1 MRPVLSVLMVLIC
14 LFMIGTA
21 GSAEDEEPFSDPILN
36 EKAKEYAPIWEK
48 YISDL
53 NVRDVAHGYEMAILV
68 LKDGTIEI
76 SGAHTDGTGYQQFN
90 TNPWEN
96 ITAVSTTDNEDIPI
110 LAGLCED
117 GTAVV
122 TGRVPEEWNKALEGK
137 HFKEVAAGY
146 VGEPGIF
153 VPADWY
159 GVNYLACLQDDGR
172 VWILYTAEGETM
184 TAYLDWNDI
193 TAIAASSESI
203 TSHLVGLKTDGT
215 VVAAGNNQEGQCD
228 VSGWRNIISIAKS
241 MESDSAFLYIEKSL
255 SRSLQRFAIPVSS
268 SVPTFFCSSPFTFLE
283 HSREL
288 CRSRTN
294 LTVLLF
300 CSCCLLKYVLYLRSS
315 LRSSSSLC
323 CASRSS
329 TLKSDIF
336 SCIAGKFSFPRESS
350 ISSSTRERISFMPL
364 SRRYFINKR
373 IYMK

>member
-1 MRPVLSVLMVLIC
+1 MMRHILSTLMVLIC
-14 LFMIGTA
+14 MFMIGTA
-21 GSAEDEEPFSDPILN
+21 GSAEEEGPFTDPILN
-36 EKAKEYAPIWEK
+36 EKAKEYAPVWEE
-48 YISDL
+48 YMSNLSI
-53 NVRDVAHGYEMAILV
+53 RDVAYGHDFTILV
-68 LKDGTIEI
+68 LKDGTIETH
-76 SGAHTDGTGYQQFN
+76 GAHADGTGYQQFN

-172 VWILYTAEGETM
+172 VWILYTADGNTM

-193 TAIAASSESI
+193 TAIAATSESF

-228 VSGWRNIISIAKS
+228 VSGWRNIISIAVC
-241 MESDSAFLYIEKSL
+241 EG
-255 SRSLQRFAIPVSS
+255 
-268 SVPTFFCSSPFTFLE
+268 
-283 HSREL
+283 
-288 CRSRTN
+288 
-294 LTVLLF
+294 LTVG
-300 CSCCLLKYVLYLRSS
+300 VRSDG
-315 LRSSSSLC
+315 
-323 CASRSS
+323 
-329 TLKSDIF
+329 TVVT
-336 SCIAGKFSFPRESS
+336 AGKILYGDDSVREELETWTDITAVSLTDRCAVGLRKDGTVAVAGENSERMSSAAQWHDIVRVSAGPRHIIGVDRDGKVWYAGTPWFGWELPYEVLCEYYD
-350 ISSSTRERISFMPL
+350 TL
-364 SRRYFINKR
+364 G
-373 IYMK
+373 

>member
-14 LFMIGTA
+14 LFMIGTS

-53 NVRDVAHGYEMAILV
+53 YVRDVAHGYEMAILV

-96 ITAVSTTDNEDIPI
+96 ITAVSTTDNEGIPI
-110 LAGLCED
+110 LAGLRED
-117 GTAVV
+117 RTVAV

-137 HFKEVAAGY
+137 HFKAVAAGY

-159 GVNYLACLQDDGR
+159 GVDYLACLQDDGR

-228 VSGWRNIISIAKS
+228 VSGWRNIISIAVC
-241 MESDSAFLYIEKSL
+241 EG
-255 SRSLQRFAIPVSS
+255 
-268 SVPTFFCSSPFTFLE
+268 
-283 HSREL
+283 
-288 CRSRTN
+288 
-294 LTVLLF
+294 LTVG
-300 CSCCLLKYVLYLRSS
+300 VRSDG
-315 LRSSSSLC
+315 
-323 CASRSS
+323 
-329 TLKSDIF
+329 TVVT
-336 SCIAGKFSFPRESS
+336 AGKILYGDDSVREELETWTDITAVSLTDRCAMGLRKDGTVAVAGENSERMSSAAQWHDIVRVSAGPRHIIGVDRDGKVWYAGTPWFGWELPYEVLCEYYD
-350 ISSSTRERISFMPL
+350 TL
-364 SRRYFINKR
+364 G
-373 IYMK
+373 